1 MTTKG
6 IYKYGFAIQ
15 YDDGTQEFVG
25 TSAAIDFNDDFVGAG
40 HTASLPQFGSPVA
53 GYPWVQK
60 VVKTAGTPSVAA
72 VANGPG
78 GQISMALTNTS
89 EAQEATL
96 YQNDQRTWD
105 STKTLI
111 YQARAQLTVLPSA
124 AGVQAV
130 FGLAGAWASG
140 PLNIGT
146 YIFFG
151 CNGSGELFMYS
162 YDGTT
167 TKAVDTGIAL
177 NVGQFY
183 QFRIEI
189 DGSGVLHFFV
199 GGVEYTTSIAP
210 IVWAATG
217 ASAILQ
223 LYHSVYKTSGTGV
236 ATLTIDSVEVWSPRT

>member
-6 IYKYGFAIQ
+6 KYEFGFAVS
-15 YDDGTQEFVG
+15 YDDATQEYVA

-40 HTASLPQFGSPVA
+40 HTATLPAFGSPVA

-60 VVKTAGTPSVAA
+60 VVKSAGLPTVAA

-78 GQISMALTNTS
+78 GQIAMALTATS
-89 EAQEATL
+89 EAQEASL

-130 FGLAGAWASG
+130 FGMAGAWASG

-151 CNGSGELFMYS
+151 CTASGELFMYS

-167 TKAVDTGIAL
+167 RSAVDTGIAL
-177 NVGQFY
+177 TVGVFY
-183 QFRIEI
+183 QFRISI
-189 DGSGVLHFFV
+189 DAAGVLHFFV
-199 GGVEYTTSIAP
+199 NGTEYTTSLAP

-217 ASAILQ
+217 TPAILQ
-223 LYHSVYKTSGTGV
+223 LYQSVYKPSGTGV
-236 ATLTIDSVEVWSPRT
+236 ATLTLDSVEVWSPRT

>member
-6 IYKYGFAIQ
+6 NYRYGWAVN
-15 YDDGTQEFVG
+15 YDDATQEFISTG
-25 TSAAIDFNDDFVGAG
+25 AAIDFNDDFVGAG
-40 HTASLPQFGSPVA
+40 HIASLPAFGSPVA

-60 VVKTAGTPSVAA
+60 VVKTAGAPSVAA

-78 GQISMALTNTS
+78 GLIQLQLAANAEL
-89 EAQEATL
+89 EEATL

-111 YQARAQLTVLPSA
+111 YQTRAQLSTLPSA
-124 AGVQAV
+124 AGVMAV
-130 FGLAGAWASG
+130 WGLAGAWANG
-140 PLNIGT
+140 PLAIGT
-146 YIFFG
+146 YILFG

-177 NVGQFY
+177 VAGTFY

-189 DGSGVLHFFV
+189 DQLGVLHFYV
-199 GGVEYTTSIAP
+199 NGVETTTSLAP
-210 IVWAATG
+210 ITWAAAGTP
-217 ASAILQ
+217 SILQ
-223 LYHSVYKTSGTGV
+223 LYNSVYKPGGAGLAS
-236 ATLTIDSVEVWSPRT
+236 LILDSVEIWSPRT

>member
-1 MTTKG
+1 MGTIGATR
-6 IYKYGFAIQ
+6 YGFMINLDQA
-15 YDDGTQEFVG
+15 TQEFI
-25 TSAAIDFNDDFVGAG
+25 TTTAAIDFNDDFVGAG
-40 HTASLPQFGSPVA
+40 HTATLPAFGSPVA

-60 VVKTAGTPSVAA
+60 VVKSAGTPTVAA
-72 VANGPG
+72 VTNSPC
-78 GQISMALTNTS
+78 GQIAMALTNTS

-146 YIFFG
+146 YILFG
-151 CNGSGELFMYS
+151 CSGSGELFIYS

-167 TKAVDTGIAL
+167 RNAVDTGILLTAAT
-177 NVGQFY
+177 FY

-189 DGSGVLHFFV
+189 DQAGVLHFYV
-199 GGVEYTTSIAP
+199 GGIEVTTSLAP
-210 IVWAATG
+210 ITWAATG
-217 ASAILQ
+217 TPAILQ
-223 LYHSVYKTSGTGV
+223 LYNSVYKPSGTGV
-236 ATLTIDSVEVWSPRT
+236 ATLNLDSVEIWSPRT

>member
-1 MTTKG
+1 MTTKC
-6 IYKYGFAIQ
+6 IYKYGFAVE
-15 YDDGTQEFVG
+15 YDDGTQEFLA
-25 TSAAIDFNDDFVGAG
+25 TSAPIDFNDDFVGAG

-72 VANGPG
+72 VTNGPG
-78 GQISMALTNTS
+78 GQIAMALTNTS

-111 YQARAQLTVLPSA
+111 YQARTQLTVLPSA

-177 NVGQFY
+177 TAGVYY

-189 DGSGVLHFFV
+189 DQSGVLHFYV
-199 GGVEYTTSIAP
+199 NGVEYTTSLAP
-210 IVWAATG
+210 ITWAATG
-217 ASAILQ
+217 TPAILQ
-223 LYHSVYKTSGTGV
+223 LYNSVYKPSGTGV
-236 ATLTIDSVEVWSPRT
+236 ATLNLDSVEVWSPRT

>member
-6 IYKYGFAIQ
+6 NNRYGFAID
-15 YDDGTQEFVG
+15 YDDNTQEFISTG
-25 TSAAIDFNDDFVGAG
+25 AAIDFNDDFVGAG
-40 HTASLPQFGSPVA
+40 HTASLPAFGSPVA

-60 VVKTAGTPSVAA
+60 VVKTAGSPSVAA
-72 VANGPG
+72 VTNGPG
-78 GQISMALTNTS
+78 GQIAMALTSNS

-111 YQARAQLTVLPSA
+111 YQARAQLTALPSA

-130 FGLAGAWASG
+130 FGMSGAWSNG
-140 PLNIGT
+140 PLTIST

-167 TKAVDTGIAL
+167 RTAVDTGIAL
-177 NVGQFY
+177 AAGVFY

-189 DGSGVLHFFV
+189 DQSGVLHFFV
-199 GGVEYTTSIAP
+199 NGNEYTTSTSP
-210 IVWAATG
+210 ITWAAMGTP
-217 ASAILQ
+217 AILQ
-223 LYHSVYKTSGTGV
+223 LYNSVYKPSGAGV
-236 ATLTIDSVEVWSPRT
+236 ATLILDSIEIWSPRT